1 MRDGGRDCIYF
12 RRTRTTTTP
21 AGRTPQTRLEP
32 IAMPTL
38 LVTGGAGFIGCNF
51 VRLALGESTPDAA
64 GLRGLRVVVLD
75 KLTYAGSL
83 ENLSDVLGDPRLEVI
98 VGDIADRPLV
108 RRIFAEERPA
118 AVVNFAAESHVD
130 RSIDDPSAFIQTN
143 IAGTFELLDAARRHL
158 AGAGDAERREFRFL
172 HVSTDEVYGSLG
184 ATGAFSETT
193 PYAPNSPYAAS
204 KASAD
209 HLVRAYR
216 ETYGLPALI
225 TNCSN
230 NYGPYQYP
238 EKLIPL
244 MVLNAAEGRPLPI
257 YGDGANVRDW
267 LYVDDHCR
275 GLLAVLRRGS
285 PGEKYNLG
293 GRSERTNLQ
302 IVDTLCDELERHLPA
317 AGNAALRQRGLH
329 SYRELK
335 SFVADRPGH
344 DRRYAI
350 DDTKVRRELGWEPRH
365 DFDSGIAATVRWYLD
380 HRPWCE
386 AVQADRYRRERL
398 GLDAAGSGA

>member
-1 MRDGGRDCIYF
+1 
-12 RRTRTTTTP
+12 
-21 AGRTPQTRLEP
+21 
-32 IAMPTL
+32 MPTL

-51 VRLALGESTPDAA
+51 VRLALGDSPEPA
-64 GLRGLRVVVLD
+64 GNAGTSGGADPAGLRVVVLD

-108 RRIFAEERPA
+108 RRIFAEQRPA

-275 GLLAVLRRGS
+275 GLLAVLRRGR

-302 IVDTLCDELERHLPA
+302 IVDTLCDVLERLLPA
-317 AGNAALRQRGLH
+317 AGNAALRQRGLR
-329 SYRELK
+329 SYRDLK

-350 DDTKVRRELGWEPRH
+350 DDTKVRQELGWEPRH

-386 AVQADRYRRERL
+386 TVQADRYRRERL
-398 GLDAAGSGA
+398 GLDAAGSAGAASGAGGDGGSGDSGSGA